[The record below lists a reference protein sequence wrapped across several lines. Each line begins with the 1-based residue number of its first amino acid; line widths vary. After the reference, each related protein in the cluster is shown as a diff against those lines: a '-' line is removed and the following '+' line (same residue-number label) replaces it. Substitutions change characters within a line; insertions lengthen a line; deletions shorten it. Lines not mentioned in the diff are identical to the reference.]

1 MGATDDAPPK
11 VKPCPKCG
19 TTPMVVPTMF
29 SDKFYVLCRGCATQT
44 TAAATKEKAIQLWN
58 DGVFEAK

>member
-1 MGATDDAPPK
+1 
-11 VKPCPKCG
+11 
-19 TTPMVVPTMF
+19 MVVPTMF